1 MYRTGYLLF
10 LVLIGLILQDAD
22 LTSNFYWRDYNH
34 GHAPLD
40 ALEAAPGLYIGQAHF
55 SEGLF
60 PVAIYPYRN
69 SAVAVYGQRLNVK
82 NHLKILCTPQPGNFY
97 WETVDFNTDN
107 VTMMKD
113 AVVGGFQET
122 YLAYIGLVHYQDN
135 WMVGKVFDI
144 EIKDW
149 KGIYVWGNDSSR
161 LILQNFK
168 LLKYKERDACG
179 RIVEIVL

>member
-10 LVLIGLILQDAD
+10 LILIGLILQDAD
-22 LTSNFYWRDYNH
+22 LTPNFYWRDYNH
-34 GHAPLD
+34 GHAPHD
-40 ALEAAPGLYIGQAHF
+40 ALEAASGLYIGQAHF
-55 SEGLF
+55 SD
-60 PVAIYPYRN
+60 AIYPYRN
-69 SAVAVYGQRLNVK
+69 SAVAVYGQ
-82 NHLKILCTPQPGNFY
+82 QPGNFY

-135 WMVGKVFDI
+135 WMVGKVNWMVGKVFDI
-144 EIKDW
+144 EVKDW
-149 KGIYVWGNDSSR
+149 KGIYVWENDGSR

-168 LLKYKERDACG
+168 LLKYKE
-179 RIVEIVL
+179 ISTLLHL